1 MRIEL
6 DDPVHAD
13 ALVRFL
19 RERQCIAYV
28 VDAPNMIEV
37 ISVHSVGSQEADEI
51 RARLNSWRL
60 QNPEVEFRVLED

>member
-1 MRIEL
+1 VRIEL
-6 DDPVHAD
+6 DDPMHAD

-19 RERQCIAYV
+19 RERECIAYV
-28 VDAPNMIEV
+28 VDTPTTVEV
-37 ISVHSVGSQEADEI
+37 IRARSVGSQEADEI